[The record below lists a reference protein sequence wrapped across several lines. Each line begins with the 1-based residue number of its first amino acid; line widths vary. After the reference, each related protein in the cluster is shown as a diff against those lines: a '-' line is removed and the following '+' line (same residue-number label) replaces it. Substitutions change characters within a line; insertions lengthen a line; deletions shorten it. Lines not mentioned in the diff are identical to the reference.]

1 MEVRDKN
8 ELQVQITF
16 QHRKIP
22 RIQPHLFSC
31 LLNSH
36 TKTFLN
42 KLEENNYLRSCACQ
56 ELEFYELDP
65 YISAL
70 VKHNELERKRHLST
84 KTSMSR
90 KVLVIYPFK
99 IEEEILNAIPAELR
113 ALSDVIF
120 SMQESGT
127 SKRDHYL
134 IITESDKSRLEPGQF
149 LNDTL
154 VDFWMS

>member
-22 RIQPHLFSC
+22 RIQPHLFSY

-42 KLEENNYLRSCACQ
+42 KLEENNNLQSCDCQ

-65 YISAL
+65 YIAAL
-70 VKHNELERKRHLST
+70 VKDDELERKRCLST

-90 KVLVIYPFK
+90 NVLVVYPFK
-99 IEEEILNAIPAELR
+99 IEEEILNTIPSELR

-120 SMQESGT
+120 SMQESGA

-134 IITESDKSRLEPGQF
+134 
-149 LNDTL
+149 TL
-154 VDFWMS
+154 T